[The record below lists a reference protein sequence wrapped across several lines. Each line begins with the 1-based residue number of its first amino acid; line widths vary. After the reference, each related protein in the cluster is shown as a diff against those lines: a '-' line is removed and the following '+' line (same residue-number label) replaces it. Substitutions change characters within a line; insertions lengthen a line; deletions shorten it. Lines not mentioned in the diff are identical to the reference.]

1 MYKCK
6 FMIKHY
12 LSEMSSMGF
21 ACKFIYSLLAGRL
34 LCLLAESLHVCFYAA
49 LTQWVVSFRASV
61 EEKYAKELLSLSK
74 KVCGHS
80 EMK

>member
-6 FMIKHY
+6 FVIKHY

-34 LCLLAESLHVCFYAA
+34 LCLLAESLHVGFYAA
-49 LTQWVVSFRASV
+49 LTLNWLF
-61 EEKYAKELLSLSK
+61 LSGHQLKRSMPK
-74 KVCGHS
+74 NSLVCPRRCVDTVR
-80 EMK
+80 